1 MQVATTP
8 QKLSKSDALNIAIK
22 KGGFLGKLIVKQ
34 EMTSL
39 DLIYFPY
46 YLIEFK
52 YTVKPISIFRTKKS
66 NINKP
71 KESKINI
78 LCDCTTGVAALADS
92 LPNFEVKE
100 VEDKSIKDKLIN
112 DDELLKRSKKLAF
125 KLIHKHNV
133 GHPYLE
139 SWEIKEIYRPFW
151 VAIYGKFEQGNKIR
165 YLPIQA
171 DGHNIQRTF

>member
-34 EMTSL
+34 E
-39 DLIYFPY
+39 I
-46 YLIEFK
+46 K